1 MRLLEASVIPVVYA
15 IETKSSHHQVEAVDL
30 KTLKKLVLS
39 FERRLRDNIAA
50 RLKYVEN
57 PEKFADSEVDLH
69 DELQKLKILAGAP
82 ELYPELVASNTVPS
96 IVNLLSHENAD
107 IANDVVQ
114 LLQDLTDEDALEDND
129 EPARVLVDALV
140 ENNVLELLVQNMN
153 RLSEGDPDEAAA
165 IYATLTVIENLV
177 EVKPSVAEMV
187 CERTKLLRWLVLKI
201 KVRDFEGIK
210 QYASEILAI
219 LLQNST
225 ANQKRLGQMNG
236 VDAVL
241 EGVAMYKS
249 RDPKTPDEEEMLEN
263 LFDVLC
269 CLLMPLENKE
279 RFVNAEGV
287 ELMIII
293 MKQKKYAYG
302 SAIRALDFAMT
313 NYPPACERF
322 VDVMGLKTAF
332 AAFMAGILRGSRRDR
347 LLSKFV
353 ENEYE
358 KIDRLMELYIRYSDR
373 VRSEAER
380 LDQLELDDLELDED
394 EKYNRK
400 LESGLYSLQ
409 LVAVIL
415 GHIWCS
421 EHSGMRAR
429 IELLLKQQKLS
440 KNDVKEILQEYHD
453 NLGDVEGAE
462 EKERGQARIQLFI
475 SAFLLEEL
483 EKSSHHQVEAVDLK
497 TLKKLV
503 LSFERRLRDNIAARL
518 KYVENPEKF
527 ADSEVDLHDEL
538 QKLKIL
544 AGAPE
549 LYPELVASNTV
560 PSIVNLLSHE
570 NADIANDV
578 VQLLQDLTDEDA
590 LEDNDEPARVLVDAL
605 VENNVLELL
614 VQNMNRLSEG
624 DPDEAAAIYAT
635 LTVIENL
642 VEVKPSVAEMVCER
656 TKLLRWLVL
665 KIKVRDFEGIKQ
677 YASEILAIL
686 LQNST
691 ANQKRLGQMNGVDA
705 VLEGVAMYKSRDPKT
720 PDEEEMLEN
729 LFDVLCCL
737 LMPLEN
743 KERFVNAEGVELMII
758 IMKQKKYA
766 YGSAI
771 RALDFAMTNYP
782 PACERFVDVMGLKT
796 AFAAFM
802 GKASLSLSIPFLIPL
817 NKRIKRE
824 RYKEELEERVIS
836 LVASLFAGILRGSRR
851 DRLLSK
857 FVENEYEKID
867 RLMELYIRY
876 SDRVRSEAERL
887 DQLELDDLELDEDE
901 KYNRKLES
909 GLYSLQ
915 LVAVILGHIWCS
927 EHSGMRARIE
937 LLLKQQKLSKNDVKE
952 ILQVLHSVTL
962 K

>member
-1 MRLLEASVIPVVYA
+1 MEVSNHARKRKAIDAGNNSPPSLPPAYQSSDGYEPNSVDLSLLEAL
-15 IETKSSHHQVEAVDL
+15 EKSSQNPVEAVDV

-69 DELQKLKILAGAP
+69 DDLQKLKVLAGAP

-96 IVNLLSHENAD
+96 IVNLLSHDNVD

-153 RLSEGDPDEAAA
+153 RLSEADPDEATA

-177 EVKPSVAEMV
+177 EVKPAVAELV
-187 CERTKLLRWLVLKI
+187 CERTKLLRWLLVKI
-201 KVRDFEGIK
+201 KVREFEGIK

-249 RDPKTPDEEEMLEN
+249 KDPKSPDEEEMLEN
-263 LFDVLC
+263 LFDC
-269 CLLMPLENKE
+269 
-279 RFVNAEGV
+279 
-287 ELMIII
+287 
-293 MKQKKYAYG
+293 
-302 SAIRALDFAMT
+302 
-313 NYPPACERF
+313 
-322 VDVMGLKTAF
+322 
-332 AAFMAGILRGSRRDR
+332 
-347 LLSKFV
+347 
-353 ENEYE
+353 
-358 KIDRLMELYIRYSDR
+358 
-373 VRSEAER
+373 
-380 LDQLELDDLELDED
+380 
-394 EKYNRK
+394 
-400 LESGLYSLQ
+400 
-409 LVAVIL
+409 
-415 GHIWCS
+415 
-421 EHSGMRAR
+421 
-429 IELLLKQQKLS
+429 
-440 KNDVKEILQEYHD
+440 
-453 NLGDVEGAE
+453 
-462 EKERGQARIQLFI
+462 
-475 SAFLLEEL
+475 
-483 EKSSHHQVEAVDLK
+483 
-497 TLKKLV
+497 
-503 LSFERRLRDNIAARL
+503 
-518 KYVENPEKF
+518 
-527 ADSEVDLHDEL
+527 
-538 QKLKIL
+538 
-544 AGAPE
+544 
-549 LYPELVASNTV
+549 
-560 PSIVNLLSHE
+560 
-570 NADIANDV
+570 
-578 VQLLQDLTDEDA
+578 
-590 LEDNDEPARVLVDAL
+590 
-605 VENNVLELL
+605 
-614 VQNMNRLSEG
+614 
-624 DPDEAAAIYAT
+624 
-635 LTVIENL
+635 
-642 VEVKPSVAEMVCER
+642 
-656 TKLLRWLVL
+656 
-665 KIKVRDFEGIKQ
+665 
-677 YASEILAIL
+677 
-686 LQNST
+686 
-691 ANQKRLGQMNGVDA
+691 
-705 VLEGVAMYKSRDPKT
+705 
-720 PDEEEMLEN
+720 
-729 LFDVLCCL
+729 LCCL

-802 GKASLSLSIPFLIPL
+802 GKASFSFPVSLSLMIPL

-836 LVASLFAGILRGSRR
+836 LIASLFAGILRGSRR

-857 FVENEYEKID
+857 FVESEYEKID
-867 RLMELYIRY
+867 RLMELYMRY

-915 LVAVILGHIWCS
+915 LIAVILGHIWCS

-952 ILQVLHSVTL
+952 ILQEYHDNIGDLEGPEEKERGQARIQLFISAM
-962 K
+962 